1 MSGGRANAVKR
12 GLEYYTENPWNGEG
26 DDHEDWLEV
35 LALEALTLGGQPL
48 REWIRGEGWDID
60 EGNVDFNGEKIYNYL
75 AAGERGCFCSGLP
88 PAGNGA

>member
-1 MSGGRANAVKR
+1 MSGGRANVLKR

-60 EGNVDFNGEKIYNYL
+60 VVTPHHYYL
-75 AAGERGCFCSGLP
+75 VSIDSVMLEYLFTRMH
-88 PAGNGA
+88 

>member
-48 REWIRGEGWDID
+48 RECYGALKYHIGEARRDG
-60 EGNVDFNGEKIYNYL
+60 GNVMRTDE
-75 AAGERGCFCSGLP
+75 ER
-88 PAGNGA
+88 